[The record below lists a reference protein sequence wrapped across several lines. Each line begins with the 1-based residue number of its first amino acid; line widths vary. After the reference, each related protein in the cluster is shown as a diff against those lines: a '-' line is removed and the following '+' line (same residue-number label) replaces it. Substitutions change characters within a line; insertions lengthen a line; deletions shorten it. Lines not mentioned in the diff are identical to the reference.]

1 MLLDAEFRETTDG
14 LLGNIEAVRHED
26 ILDLARRILPPE
38 YLQSQV
44 EGNIHR
50 SVGYFNGDRSTLE
63 VYLELEQPLAR
74 MVKQTWGEQ
83 LVSRFGFDLMI
94 IVFAIPI
101 VFVAFLIGSIL
112 PGQFGFFVAIAFG
125 GLGIGLLLLVTAAM
139 RAIYVAALYE
149 YASTGTVP
157 QLFPE
162 DVISHSWETQPSS

>member
-1 MLLDAEFRETTDG
+1 MVPVLVIEG
-14 LLGNIEAVRHED
+14 LSPIAA
-26 ILDLARRILPPE
+26 IK
-38 YLQSQV
+38 
-44 EGNIHR
+44 R
-50 SVGYFNGDRSTLE
+50 S
-63 VYLELEQPLAR
+63 AR

-101 VFVAFLIGSIL
+101 VLVAFLIGSIL

-125 GLGIGLLLLVTAAM
+125 GLGIGLLLLVMAAM

-149 YASTGTVP
+149 YASTGSVP

-162 DVISHSWETQPSS
+162 DVISHSWETQPSR